1 MEKHKTNNNMISNE
15 VVRNC
20 KTAVPIIKTMLDDN
34 IIGKIKIKNLY
45 TNWQGETIQQIKDKN
60 ESNPYHL
67 RIGLPHT
74 DEKLKNDRVFFVTNY
89 LSFNPITKDI
99 EDRQLI
105 PFRAMSKVFI
115 GQSTTEQHYPN
126 SKLIVD
132 GTIAV
137 QDIYLTNK
145 QDDQSL
151 SSRLAKMELMIQNL
165 QEQIVS
171 LKQQLKG
178 TIYKQEQV

>member
-1 MEKHKTNNNMISNE
+1 MINNSLI
-15 VVRNC
+15 RNC
-20 KTAVPIIKTMLDDN
+20 RKAVPIINTMLDN
-34 IIGKIKIKNLY
+34 NVIGKIKIKNLY
-45 TNWQGETIQQIKDKN
+45 PKWQGETIQQIKNKN
-60 ESNPYHL
+60 EVNPYHL

-74 DEKLKNDRVFFVTNY
+74 DEQLRNDRVFLITNY
-89 LSFNPITKDI
+89 LSYNPTTKSI
-99 EDRQLI
+99 EKRQLI
-105 PFRAMSKVFI
+105 PFRVMSTVYI
-115 GQSTTEQHYPN
+115 GQSTVEQYYSN
-126 SKLIVD
+126 SKFIVD